1 MAPKLYGKSV
11 AKHSQRMHT
20 QPVSFAALVKD
31 LEPKQFYSDPVWGM
45 CQFVPMNQAKDAAP
59 VIRAMGMTPCKMGC
73 MGNGECI
80 EDVIV
85 AADFEQLFNSVF

>member
-1 MAPKLYGKSV
+1 MAPKNNGKSR

-20 QPVSFAALVKD
+20 QSTFAALVKD

-45 CQFVPMNQAKDAAP
+45 CQSVPKDQAKAAAP
-59 VIRAMGMTPCKMGC
+59 VVRAMGMTPCEMGC

-80 EDVIV
+80 QDVVI
-85 AADFEQLFNSVF
+85 AADFDQLFNSVF